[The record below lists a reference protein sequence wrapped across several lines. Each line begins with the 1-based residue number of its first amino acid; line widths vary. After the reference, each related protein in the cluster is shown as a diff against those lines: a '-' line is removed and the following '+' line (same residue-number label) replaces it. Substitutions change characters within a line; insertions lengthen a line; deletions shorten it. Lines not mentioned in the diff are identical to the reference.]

1 MLKKIIKIL
10 LKTVVFLLVY
20 ILQLYVIN
28 NTTLFGVN
36 GNLLLMSVVII
47 TLTQTNL
54 VSYITALAY
63 GLLSDILFYTVP
75 CKYIVIYLLTVSV
88 LISLKKI
95 YNQDSKLAIIIFSTI
110 GTLINGI
117 ILYIFN
123 LMNGISVNIFSFF
136 VLLLKE
142 SIINI
147 CLAFIMYLI
156 FKLCSKEG

>member
-47 TLTQTNL
+47 ALTQTNL

-75 CKYIVIYLLTVSV
+75 CKYIVIYLLTVAV

-136 VLLLKE
+136 VL
-142 SIINI
+142 IR
-147 CLAFIMYLI
+147 
-156 FKLCSKEG
+156 